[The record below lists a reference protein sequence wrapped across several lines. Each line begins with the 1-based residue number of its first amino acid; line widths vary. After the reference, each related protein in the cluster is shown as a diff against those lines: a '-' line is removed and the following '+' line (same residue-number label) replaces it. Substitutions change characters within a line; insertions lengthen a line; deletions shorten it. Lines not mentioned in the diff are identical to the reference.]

1 MVLVLTGLLLLWGC
15 LVLIKSEI
23 DIFPDL
29 SAPTVVVMT
38 ESGGLAPEEVEKTV
52 TYPIET
58 AVNGA
63 PGVRRVRS
71 SSSAGFSVVW
81 VEFDWDADPDKARR
95 IVAEKLIS
103 VSDRL
108 PAGIGTPTL
117 GPESSILGEMFI
129 IGLTSSDSTEVSILE
144 LRKLADR
151 QLVPRLLAIQGVSQ
165 ASVIGGDVAELQ
177 IQLIPEKMK
186 FFGITLDEV
195 KEATKS
201 LNDNASGGIIY
212 DFGNEY
218 LVKARIMTGN
228 LDEISK
234 SVIRSDSRGIVTL
247 QDIADIGFGAASP
260 RLGCASVN
268 TSPAVLITVTKQPGG
283 STVKLTE
290 EIERTISAVQHS
302 IPKSISVNTEIFRQ
316 ADFIDNSIGNLQT
329 SLIEGAIFVIV
340 VLFLFLMN
348 LRTTLISLVAIPVSV
363 IVTIICLDFF
373 NLTINTMS
381 LGGIAIAIGSLV
393 DDAIVDVE
401 NVYKRI
407 RAERRLPSDK
417 RRPLIKVI
425 YEASCEVRL
434 PILNSTII
442 IAISFLPLFFL
453 SGIEGRLLAPLGFS
467 FVISLCASTLTALT
481 LTPVLCSF
489 LLAGHD
495 SLTKIDTEPSL
506 TRKITRGYEIIL
518 NRTLS
523 HKRVVIGSTIVL
535 LLVATSLFPTLGRSF
550 LPPFNEGSLTINI
563 SALPGIS
570 LEESDRIGREAE
582 RIILSIP
589 EIKTVARKTGRAE
602 LDEHSLGTNVSE
614 IEAPYTLASRTKN
627 DMVRELREKLAVIPG
642 VNIEI
647 GQPISHR
654 IDAMLSGT
662 EAQIAIKVFG
672 DNLTDLHKS
681 AMKIKQV
688 ASEID
693 GVVDL
698 TVEQQVARPQLEIK
712 PIRERLASYG
722 ITNSQFLSFV
732 STMLDGEKVSQIYEN
747 GYPIDLVIK
756 VSDANRNGI
765 RSLSDLLIDS
775 NQGPI
780 PLSSVAEIVSSEG
793 PNLVNRENISRRIVI
808 SANIDGTDLK
818 GTVEKIKESVAERVQ
833 LPSGYYVEYSGQF
846 ENEAN
851 ASRTLIITS
860 LGAIVMIFLLLMR
873 EYRNGWQA
881 LVILVNMPLAI
892 IGGILILVISGSN
905 LNIPAIIGF
914 ISLMGIATRNG
925 MLLMSRYNSLKQS
938 GMSLKARIMAGSCD
952 RLIPIIMT
960 ALTSAL
966 ALIPLA
972 MRGSEPGNELQSPM
986 ALVILGG
993 LLTSTFLNIFVIPI
1007 LYLLIEQNNMTN
1019 LCTSNQY

>member
-1 MVLVLTGLLLLWGC
+1 
-15 LVLIKSEI
+15 
-23 DIFPDL
+23 
-29 SAPTVVVMT
+29 
-38 ESGGLAPEEVEKTV
+38 
-52 TYPIET
+52 
-58 AVNGA
+58 
-63 PGVRRVRS
+63 
-71 SSSAGFSVVW
+71 
-81 VEFDWDADPDKARR
+81 
-95 IVAEKLIS
+95 
-103 VSDRL
+103 
-108 PAGIGTPTL
+108 
-117 GPESSILGEMFI
+117 
-129 IGLTSSDSTEVSILE
+129 
-144 LRKLADR
+144 
-151 QLVPRLLAIQGVSQ
+151 
-165 ASVIGGDVAELQ
+165 
-177 IQLIPEKMK
+177 
-186 FFGITLDEV
+186 
-195 KEATKS
+195 
-201 LNDNASGGIIY
+201 
-212 DFGNEY
+212 
-218 LVKARIMTGN
+218 
-228 LDEISK
+228 
-234 SVIRSDSRGIVTL
+234 
-247 QDIADIGFGAASP
+247 
-260 RLGCASVN
+260 
-268 TSPAVLITVTKQPGG
+268 
-283 STVKLTE
+283 
-290 EIERTISAVQHS
+290 
-302 IPKSISVNTEIFRQ
+302 
-316 ADFIDNSIGNLQT
+316 
-329 SLIEGAIFVIV
+329 
-340 VLFLFLMN
+340 
-348 LRTTLISLVAIPVSV
+348 
-363 IVTIICLDFF
+363 
-373 NLTINTMS
+373 
-381 LGGIAIAIGSLV
+381 
-393 DDAIVDVE
+393 
-401 NVYKRI
+401 
-407 RAERRLPSDK
+407 
-417 RRPLIKVI
+417 
-425 YEASCEVRL
+425 
-434 PILNSTII
+434 
-442 IAISFLPLFFL
+442 
-453 SGIEGRLLAPLGFS
+453 
-467 FVISLCASTLTALT
+467 
-481 LTPVLCSF
+481 
-489 LLAGHD
+489 
-495 SLTKIDTEPSL
+495 
-506 TRKITRGYEIIL
+506 
-518 NRTLS
+518 
-523 HKRVVIGSTIVL
+523 
-535 LLVATSLFPTLGRSF
+535 
-550 LPPFNEGSLTINI
+550 
-563 SALPGIS
+563 
-570 LEESDRIGREAE
+570 
-582 RIILSIP
+582 
-589 EIKTVARKTGRAE
+589 

-614 IEAPYTLASRTKN
+614 IEAPYTLAGRTKN
-627 DMVRELREKLAVIPG
+627 NMVRELREKLAVIPG

-698 TVEQQVARPQLEIK
+698 TVEQQVGRPQLEIK

-851 ASRTLIITS
+851 ASRILIITS

-892 IGGILILVISGSN
+892 IGGILILVISGNN

-938 GMSLKARIMAGSCD
+938 GMSLEARIIAGSCD

-966 ALIPLA
+966 ALVPLA

-1007 LYLLIEQNNMTN
+1007 LYLLIEQNNKTN
-1019 LCTSNQY
+1019 LCTSNQS

>member
-129 IGLTSSDSTEVSILE
+129 IGLTSSDSTEVSMLE

-247 QDIADIGFGAASP
+247 HDIADIGFGAASP

-290 EIERTISAVQHS
+290 EIERTISTVQHS

-506 TRKITRGYEIIL
+506 TRKITRGYGIIL

-535 LLVATSLFPTLGRSF
+535 LLVASSLFPTLGRSF

-614 IEAPYTLASRTKN
+614 IEAPYTLAGRTKN

-698 TVEQQVARPQLEIK
+698 TVEQQVGRPQLEIK

-851 ASRTLIITS
+851 ASRILIITS

-892 IGGILILVISGSN
+892 IGGILILVISGNN

-938 GMSLKARIMAGSCD
+938 GMSLEARIIAGSCD

-966 ALIPLA
+966 ALVPLA

-1007 LYLLIEQNNMTN
+1007 LYLLIEQNNKTN
-1019 LCTSNQY
+1019 LCTSNQS